1 MQKTHSLN
9 DITVPF
15 FYISGVTLTF
25 VIRDEERSKFKP
37 KNASIAMNRMAPSI
51 RVTTF
56 NICLHCL
63 HCMPV
68 G

>member
-37 KNASIAMNRMAPSI
+37 KNASIAMNRMAPSE
-51 RVTTF
+51 
-56 NICLHCL
+56 
-63 HCMPV
+63 
-68 G
+68 